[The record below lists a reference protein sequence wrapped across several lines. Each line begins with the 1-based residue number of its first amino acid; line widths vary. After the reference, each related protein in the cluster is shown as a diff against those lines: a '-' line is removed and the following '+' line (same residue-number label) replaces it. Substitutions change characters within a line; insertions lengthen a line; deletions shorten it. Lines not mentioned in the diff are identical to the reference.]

1 MPEVVRS
8 PKMYDVCIIGS
19 GAGGGTAAKVL
30 TEGGLNV
37 VMLEAGPL
45 LNPPK
50 DYKEHV
56 WPYALPHRGADI
68 GGRARHELNGEF
80 LAPNGFWEIEG
91 EPYTTAPGSTFRW
104 FRSRI
109 EGGRTN
115 HYGRITLRVSPADL
129 KACSR
134 DGLGDDWPI
143 SYEDIAPYYDK
154 AEAFIGVFGS
164 KENLADAP
172 DGVFLPPPKPRC
184 TETLVKKACDQL
196 NITCI
201 PSRMAI
207 LTKPLNGRAPCHYC
221 AQCGR
226 GCISASNFSSSQVMI
241 PPAHA
246 TGRFTMIPNAMA
258 REIVVAKDG
267 KAQAVSYIDKTTR
280 KEMRVHARSFVVAAS
295 ACETARLLLNSKST
309 LFPDGLANSSG
320 VVGRYLTDSVGSNV
334 TGYFPQLA
342 GVAPHNHDGIG
353 GMHMY
358 MPWWKGDRKNDFPRG
373 YHIEFGGGRH
383 MPSVGG
389 FDGLCHEHEGYGTSL
404 KQSVRSKYGNF
415 IGFSGRGEMIPN
427 PDTFCEIDPNVV
439 DKWGIPVLRF
449 HFAWSDHE
457 IKMAKDM
464 QETFRSIVEAA
475 GGTVVGGASRVSAA
489 LEDASRK
496 PGGRPYGI
504 SEGGEIIH
512 ELGTVRMGN
521 DPKTSVLNKNCQAH
535 DVKNLFVADGACFV
549 TGPDKNPTLTITALS
564 WRTSEYLIDQARKGE
579 I

>member
-1 MPEVVRS
+1 MSQVTRS
-8 PKMYDVCIIGS
+8 PKVYDVCIIGS

-30 TEGGLNV
+30 SEGGLNV

-45 LNPPK
+45 LNPRK

-91 EPYTTAPGSTFRW
+91 EPYTTAPGSNFRW

-115 HYGRITLRVSPADL
+115 HYGRITLRVSAADF
-129 KACSR
+129 KARSK

-143 SYEDIAPYYDK
+143 NYEELSPYYDK
-154 AEAFIGVFGS
+154 VEAFIGVFGS

-207 LTKPLNGRAPCHYC
+207 LTKPVNGRAPCHYC

-241 PPAHA
+241 PPAQA
-246 TGRFTMIPNAMA
+246 TGRFTLIPNAMA
-258 REIVVAKDG
+258 REVIVGKDG
-267 KAQAVSYIDKTTR
+267 KAQAVSYIDKATR
-280 KEMRVHARSFVVAAS
+280 TEMRVHAKAFVLAAS
-295 ACETARLLLNSKST
+295 ACETARLMLNSRST
-309 LFPDGLANSSG
+309 LFPNGIANSSG

-342 GVAPHNHDGIG
+342 SVAPHNHDGVG

-383 MPSVGG
+383 MPGVGG
-389 FDGLCHEHEGYGTSL
+389 FDGLCNEHEGYGASL
-404 KQSVRSKYGNF
+404 KQNVRSKYGNF

-427 PDTFCEIDPNVV
+427 PDTYCEIDPGVV

-449 HFAWSDHE
+449 HFKWSE
-457 IKMAKDM
+457 YELRQAKDM
-464 QETFRSIVEAA
+464 QEVFRSIVEMA
-475 GGTVVGGASRVSAA
+475 GGTYLTKAPIDGPKA
-489 LEDASRK
+489 
-496 PGGRPYGI
+496 YGI
-504 SEGGEIIH
+504 DAGGKIIH
-512 ELGTVRMGN
+512 EVGTARMGS
-521 DPKTSVLNKNCQAH
+521 DPKDSV
-535 DVKNLFVADGACFV
+535 
-549 TGPDKNPTLTITALS
+549 
-564 WRTSEYLIDQARKGE
+564 
-579 I
+579 